1 MNNKQFDALDAGTK
15 VLIKAWDHENN
26 VAVET
31 VATYNGWCDHPD
43 YGTAVSVSYDNQDC
57 HLDDFW
63 NKGVKETET
72 DISVS
77 QFLNNVL
84 KLMEVA

>member
-1 MNNKQFDALDAGTK
+1 MNSKQFDALEAGNK

-43 YGTAVSVSYDNQDC
+43 WGTAVNISYDNVDC
-57 HLDDFW
+57 HMDSFFSDE
-63 NKGVKETET
+63 KETET
-72 DISVS
+72 DIPVS
-77 QFLNNVL
+77 QFQKNVVEV
-84 KLMEVA
+84 MEVA

>member
-1 MNNKQFDALDAGTK
+1 MNSKQFDALEAGTK

-43 YGTAVSVSYDNQDC
+43 WGTAVNISYDNVDC
-57 HLDDFW
+57 HMDSFFS
-63 NKGVKETET
+63 NERETET
-72 DISVS
+72 DIPVS
-77 QFLNNVL
+77 QFQKNVVEV
-84 KLMEVA
+84 MEVA

>member
-1 MNNKQFDALDAGTK
+1 MNSKQFDALEAGTK

-43 YGTAVSVSYDNQDC
+43 WGTAVNISYDNVDC
-57 HLDDFW
+57 HMDSFFSDE
-63 NKGVKETET
+63 KETET
-72 DISVS
+72 DIPVS
-77 QFLNNVL
+77 QFQKNVVEV
-84 KLMEVA
+84 MEVA

>member
-1 MNNKQFDALDAGTK
+1 MNSKQFDALEAGTK

-43 YGTAVSVSYDNQDC
+43 WGTAVNISYDNVDC
-57 HLDDFW
+57 HMDSFFSDE
-63 NKGVKETET
+63 KETET
-72 DISVS
+72 DIPVS
-77 QFLNNVL
+77 QFQKNVV
-84 KLMEVA
+84 KVMEVA

>member
-1 MNNKQFDALDAGTK
+1 MNSKQFDALEAGTK

-43 YGTAVSVSYDNQDC
+43 WGTAVNISYDC
-57 HLDDFW
+57 HMDSFFSDE
-63 NKGVKETET
+63 KETET
-72 DISVS
+72 DIPVS
-77 QFLNNVL
+77 QFQKNVVEV
-84 KLMEVA
+84 MEVA